1 MSRTLLLQ
9 VLAAILT
16 ILIAIV
22 PLWYP
27 RYSCYRKQAER
38 GIEKLGSINI
48 DAIKETGDDQI
59 NRRETLTPDDT
70 GFREVSRAIENNTS
84 VVREPAKILLTVE
97 GTFATNISMGPSSD
111 LQAKNLV
118 EYEDGTQ
125 DTVVDSPAVEIQR
138 VTNLTEVRRWV
149 KNEANHRS
157 HYWTTIFALAWGTVS
172 LFIIFGI

>member
-1 MSRTLLLQ
+1 MTKTLLFQ

-27 RYSCYRKQAER
+27 RYSCYRKRAER
-38 GIEKLGSINI
+38 GIEKLCSI
-48 DAIKETGDDQI
+48 DVDEIKETGDDPI

-70 GFREVSRAIENNTS
+70 GFREVSRAIENNTW

-97 GTFATNISMGPSSD
+97 GTFATNIAKGPSSD
-111 LQAKNLV
+111 LQANILI

-125 DTVVDSPAVEIQR
+125 ETVVDSPAVEIQK
-138 VTNLTEVRRWV
+138 VANLTEVKRWV
-149 KNEANHRS
+149 KNEANRRS
-157 HYWTTIFALAWGTVS
+157 HYWTTVLAFLWGTTT
-172 LFIIFGI
+172 LIILL